1 MKLIRITGKAGSGKT
16 TFSNM
21 LAVYPNIE
29 VIHIDD
35 ILNKIKLKYFRLL
48 MKKNHNGKKTK
59 VDSKLKLLLY
69 KNKLLFTLFM
79 KFRAKLIKKPLTLE
93 IERLKKNNAKY
104 IIIDDIFLQHQSC
117 YKDLSSII
125 LMKRPYTA
133 RKNSLMERDK
143 ISKEEVVSYDMA
155 HFSGNYK
162 ELTHNNKTIEIT
174 NKGDENDLLDL
185 SKHFYEKHLQKKS
198 QNMKDKYKVTNSSD
212 VIYPKKTP
220 CMSIQAKLENDERN

>member
-1 MKLIRITGKAGSGKT
+1 MKLIGITGKAGSGKT

-93 IERLKKNNAKY
+93 I
-104 IIIDDIFLQHQSC
+104 
-117 YKDLSSII
+117 
-125 LMKRPYTA
+125 KR
-133 RKNSLMERDK
+133 
-143 ISKEEVVSYDMA
+143 
-155 HFSGNYK
+155 
-162 ELTHNNKTIEIT
+162 
-174 NKGDENDLLDL
+174 
-185 SKHFYEKHLQKKS
+185 
-198 QNMKDKYKVTNSSD
+198 
-212 VIYPKKTP
+212 
-220 CMSIQAKLENDERN
+220 